1 MDKKEIVTLDGP
13 SGVGKST
20 ISRKIAASLAYT
32 YLDTG
37 AMYRAVGL
45 HLQAHDV
52 DMANSD
58 QVAENLKNVSIRLLP
73 AEKEDDDTGVVL
85 NGENVSKKIRTA
97 AISMLASKVSSLP
110 VVRDKLTK
118 MQREIGSRGKI
129 VAEGRDVG
137 TIVFPDAAYKFF
149 LDADIRERA
158 RRRVRQ
164 MNMEKAPEKE
174 EQILEMMRKR
184 DKDDS
189 ERTVAPLKMADDAFF
204 IDTTNKTIEEVC
216 SLILHNIKEKTP

>member
-45 HLQAHDV
+45 HLLTQGV
-52 DMANSD
+52 DMADSD
-58 QVAENLKNVSIRLLP
+58 QVAENLHNFSIRLLP
-73 AEKEDDDTGVVL
+73 AEKENDDTGVVL
-85 NGENVSKKIRTA
+85 NGENVSRKIRTA
-97 AISMLASKVSSLP
+97 EISMLASKISSLP

-118 MQREIGSRGKI
+118 MQREIGSMGKI

-137 TIVFPDAAYKFF
+137 TVVFPDAAYKFF

-164 MNMEKAPEKE
+164 LSMQQVLENEDY
-174 EQILEMMRKR
+174 ILEMMRKR

-216 SLILHNIKEKTP
+216 SLILNNIKEKNP